1 MKKYEAVFVF
11 APNMEEE
18 LRNSVV
24 ERFKGIIE
32 SNGSID
38 KIDEWGMRKLAFE
51 INDYNEGY
59 YTLLNFEAGSDVIDE
74 LNRIAKITDSVIRHM
89 IIREDEK

>member
-51 INDYNEGY
+51 INDYKEGY
-59 YTLLNFEAGSDVIDE
+59 YTLLNFQSNADVVNE
-74 LNRIAKITDSVIRHM
+74 LDRIAKITDSVIRHM
-89 IIREDEK
+89 IIREDEE

>member
-11 APNMEEE
+11 APDMDEET
-18 LRNSVV
+18 RNGVV

-32 SNGSID
+32 ADGSID

-51 INDYNEGY
+51 INDYTEGY
-59 YTLLNFEAGSDVIDE
+59 YTLINFESGADVINE
-74 LNRIAKITDSVIRHM
+74 LNRIAKITDTVIRHM
-89 IIREDEK
+89 IIREEE